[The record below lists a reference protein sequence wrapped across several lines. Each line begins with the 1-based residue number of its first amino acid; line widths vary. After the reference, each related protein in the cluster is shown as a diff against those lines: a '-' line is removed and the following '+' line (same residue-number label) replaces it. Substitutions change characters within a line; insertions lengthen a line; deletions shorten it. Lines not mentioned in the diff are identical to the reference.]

1 MFQQYGESMFR
12 KKDPGNSP
20 KVEQSVAKA
29 VSYEITVADMAR
41 RSERRWSRRLIADV
55 ARTGGRLLLC
65 CR

>member
-1 MFQQYGESMFR
+1 MFR

-41 RSERRWSRRLIADV
+41 RSERRA
-55 ARTGGRLLLC
+55 
-65 CR
+65 

>member
-1 MFQQYGESMFR
+1 MFR

-41 RSERRWSRRLIADV
+41 RSGAHGGSPQ
-55 ARTGGRLLLC
+55 ARC
-65 CR
+65 